1 MSNAAS
7 PPLLAAEKGR
17 LCTIQRCVKLC
28 LLEEAIKSMELQ
40 VDPQAEPGQS
50 EAPYF
55 LPCLQ
60 NVLSAHHSH
69 SGNYSKDMALRD

>member
-40 VDPQAEPGQS
+40 VDPQLNLGNQRPLTS
-50 EAPYF
+50 SPVFRMYF
-55 LPCLQ
+55 LPTIPT
-60 NVLSAHHSH
+60 V
-69 SGNYSKDMALRD
+69 GTIPRTWP